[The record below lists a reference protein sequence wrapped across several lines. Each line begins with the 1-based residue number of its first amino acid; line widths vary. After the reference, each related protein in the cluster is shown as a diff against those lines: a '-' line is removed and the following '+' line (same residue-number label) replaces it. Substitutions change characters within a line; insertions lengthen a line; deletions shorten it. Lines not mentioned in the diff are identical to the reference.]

1 MEELNVNSVF
11 LKKKLIPPRSV
22 REEDA
27 AAVLLEIEHDLEEGP
42 LKVALQ
48 IPKLLDG
55 DWCEEEQ
62 LKEFEAPLNDNQK
75 LHEMLFNLEQENA
88 RTRHQLQQ
96 SQQEIMK
103 LKSEVDS

>member
-1 MEELNVNSVF
+1 MNSVF
-11 LKKKLIPPRSV
+11 LKKKLIPPHSV
-22 REEDA
+22 REEEA
-27 AAVLLEIEHDLEEGP
+27 VAVLLEVEHDLEGP

-48 IPKLLDG
+48 VPKLLDG